1 MIAGPL
7 ISLPFGS
14 GYRLSWHPAR
24 RPPEGRTSLGSPT
37 VPPPG
42 SGAAPMP
49 RRDDATR
56 DLLFGLLALQNAL
69 VTRDQL
75 VLAFA
80 AWTAAPGKPLAVL
93 LAEQGALRPE
103 HRPLLD
109 ALVDAHLKLHG
120 GDAERSLAALDVD
133 RSTRES
139 LAAAGP
145 VVEATLAHAGSR
157 SVAGGN
163 ADWTASDADRT
174 ASYAAGS
181 AEADGRRF

>member
-1 MIAGPL
+1 M
-7 ISLPFGS
+7 S
-14 GYRLSWHPAR
+14 
-24 RPPEGRTSLGSPT
+24 
-37 VPPPG
+37 
-42 SGAAPMP
+42 
-49 RRDDATR
+49 RRDDAPR

-80 AWTAAPGKPLAVL
+80 SWTAAPEKSLAAS

-109 ALVDAHLKLHG
+109 ALVEAHLKLHG
-120 GDAERSLAALDVD
+120 GDPERSLAALDVN

-145 VVEATLAHAGSR
+145 VVEATLAGVGSGSAR
-157 SVAGGN
+157 SRAATPTGPPATPPAVPPPTASGSASSGPTPG
-163 ADWTASDADRT
+163 ADWAPSSSPSTPSSIARSR
-174 ASYAAGS
+174 
-181 AEADGRRF
+181 